1 MAWNTIRPAAIE
13 DYTNLNHNWA
23 RFIEKYPEIRTDR
36 AYHNGD
42 LEEFDI
48 DSNIPNRKRRAKELS
63 EMWRKRRER
72 IVGTRDGIAMGYV
85 GYHVD

>member
-1 MAWNTIRPAAIE
+1 MAWHTIRPATYE
-13 DYTNLNHNWA
+13 DYTNLNNNWA

-36 AYHNGD
+36 AYPNGD
-42 LEEFDI
+42 IDEWDI
-48 DSNIPNRKRRAKELS
+48 DTNIPNRKRRAMELS

-85 GYHVD
+85 GYHVE